1 MIRSYKEE
9 QELKEKILEL
19 RKKNYPYDKIAME
32 LGTNESRVK
41 LIIGLL
47 VEEGKLDSLATNLY
61 KKETEEKLKQI
72 LSMAKAKRNV
82 SEISS
87 SLGISVDRTYLYL
100 DRLVEEGR
108 LSIAEVYQCADE
120 EIEKRVIELRK
131 AGLGQREIMKEMKI
145 TKQDTLRRILDKLFS
160 EGKIDSYKKVDKTK
174 KRIVELLKYGY
185 NAEEIS
191 RQLVKDEQNIR
202 SLMAELIRDGV
213 ITQDEITQAR
223 EAKKEKINQQI
234 DDLANNVLEMT
245 PEEFMKMR
253 ATSFGGRGRPSY
265 ALTKNFAGVY
275 ILFNQS
281 KNMYYVGQGKQVLNR
296 VNAHFTGKGNGD
308 VYADYKYG
316 DSFTIKMIAL
326 ENSGF
331 DTLNE
336 LERHTI
342 ARYNA
347 FSKGYNKTRGN
358 RN

>member
-223 EAKKEKINQQI
+223 EAKKEEII
-234 DDLANNVLEMT
+234 ELI
-245 PEEFMKMR
+245 R
-253 ATSFGGRGRPSY
+253 
-265 ALTKNFAGVY
+265 
-275 ILFNQS
+275 
-281 KNMYYVGQGKQVLNR
+281 QGKGRREIIQEIGIKYKDLGDFLREIIESGELKKNKESSKVNR
-296 VNAHFTGKGNGD
+296 RDLIEQDDG
-308 VYADYKYG
+308 
-316 DSFTIKMIAL
+316 
-326 ENSGF
+326 
-331 DTLNE
+331 
-336 LERHTI
+336 R
-342 ARYNA
+342 
-347 FSKGYNKTRGN
+347 
-358 RN
+358 

>member
-1 MIRSYKEE
+1 MIRNYKEE

-100 DRLVEEGR
+100 DRLVEKGR

-223 EAKKEKINQQI
+223 EAKKEKII
-234 DDLANNVLEMT
+234 ELI
-245 PEEFMKMR
+245 R
-253 ATSFGGRGRPSY
+253 
-265 ALTKNFAGVY
+265 
-275 ILFNQS
+275 
-281 KNMYYVGQGKQVLNR
+281 QGKGRREIIQEMGIKYKDLGDFLREIIESGELKKNKESSKVNR
-296 VNAHFTGKGNGD
+296 RDLIEQDDG
-308 VYADYKYG
+308 
-316 DSFTIKMIAL
+316 
-326 ENSGF
+326 
-331 DTLNE
+331 
-336 LERHTI
+336 R
-342 ARYNA
+342 
-347 FSKGYNKTRGN
+347 
-358 RN
+358 

>member
-1 MIRSYKEE
+1 MIRGYKEE
-9 QELKEKILEL
+9 QKLKEKILEL

-32 LGTNESRVK
+32 LDTNENRVK

-47 VEEGKLDSLATNLY
+47 VEEGRLDSLATNLY

-87 SLGISVDRTYLYL
+87 SLGISVDRIYLYL

-145 TKQDTLRRILDKLFS
+145 TKQDTLIRILDKLS
-160 EGKIDSYKKVDKTK
+160 LEGKIDSYKKVDKTK
-174 KRIVELLKYGY
+174 KRIVELLKCGY

-223 EAKKEKINQQI
+223 EAKKEEII
-234 DDLANNVLEMT
+234 ELI
-245 PEEFMKMR
+245 R
-253 ATSFGGRGRPSY
+253 
-265 ALTKNFAGVY
+265 
-275 ILFNQS
+275 
-281 KNMYYVGQGKQVLNR
+281 QGKGRREIIQEIGIKYKDLGDFLREIIESGELKKNKESSKVNR
-296 VNAHFTGKGNGD
+296 RDLIEQDDG
-308 VYADYKYG
+308 
-316 DSFTIKMIAL
+316 
-326 ENSGF
+326 
-331 DTLNE
+331 
-336 LERHTI
+336 R
-342 ARYNA
+342 
-347 FSKGYNKTRGN
+347 
-358 RN
+358 

>member
-32 LGTNESRVK
+32 LGTNENRVK

-120 EIEKRVIELRK
+120 KIEKRVIELRK

-223 EAKKEKINQQI
+223 EAKKEEII
-234 DDLANNVLEMT
+234 ELI
-245 PEEFMKMR
+245 R
-253 ATSFGGRGRPSY
+253 R
-265 ALTKNFAGVY
+265 
-275 ILFNQS
+275 
-281 KNMYYVGQGKQVLNR
+281 
-296 VNAHFTGKGNGD
+296 GKGRREIIQEIGIKYKDLGD
-308 VYADYKYG
+308 
-316 DSFTIKMIAL
+316 FLREII
-326 ENSGF
+326 ESG
-331 DTLNE
+331 E
-336 LERHTI
+336 LKKNKES
-342 ARYNA
+342 
-347 FSKGYNKTRGN
+347 SKVN
-358 RN
+358 RRDLIEQDDGR

>member
-32 LGTNESRVK
+32 LGTNENRVK

-223 EAKKEKINQQI
+223 KAKKEEII
-234 DDLANNVLEMT
+234 ELI
-245 PEEFMKMR
+245 R
-253 ATSFGGRGRPSY
+253 
-265 ALTKNFAGVY
+265 
-275 ILFNQS
+275 
-281 KNMYYVGQGKQVLNR
+281 QGKGRREIIQEIGIKYKDLGDFLREIIESGELKKNKESSKENR
-296 VNAHFTGKGNGD
+296 RDLIEQDDG
-308 VYADYKYG
+308 
-316 DSFTIKMIAL
+316 
-326 ENSGF
+326 
-331 DTLNE
+331 
-336 LERHTI
+336 R
-342 ARYNA
+342 
-347 FSKGYNKTRGN
+347 
-358 RN
+358 

>member
-145 TKQDTLRRILDKLFS
+145 TKQGTLRRILDKLFS

-223 EAKKEKINQQI
+223 EAKKEEII
-234 DDLANNVLEMT
+234 ELI
-245 PEEFMKMR
+245 R
-253 ATSFGGRGRPSY
+253 
-265 ALTKNFAGVY
+265 
-275 ILFNQS
+275 
-281 KNMYYVGQGKQVLNR
+281 QGKGRREIIQEIGIKYKDLGDFLREIIESGELKKNKESSKENR
-296 VNAHFTGKGNGD
+296 RDLIEQDDG
-308 VYADYKYG
+308 
-316 DSFTIKMIAL
+316 
-326 ENSGF
+326 
-331 DTLNE
+331 
-336 LERHTI
+336 R
-342 ARYNA
+342 
-347 FSKGYNKTRGN
+347 
-358 RN
+358 

>member
-32 LGTNESRVK
+32 LGTNENRVK

-47 VEEGKLDSLATNLY
+47 VEEGRLDSLATNLY

-87 SLGISVDRTYLYL
+87 SLGISVDRIYLYL

-145 TKQDTLRRILDKLFS
+145 TKQDTLRRILDKLSS

-223 EAKKEKINQQI
+223 EAKKEEII
-234 DDLANNVLEMT
+234 ELI
-245 PEEFMKMR
+245 R
-253 ATSFGGRGRPSY
+253 
-265 ALTKNFAGVY
+265 
-275 ILFNQS
+275 
-281 KNMYYVGQGKQVLNR
+281 QGKGRREIIQEIGIKYKDLGDFLREIIESSELKKNKESSKVNR
-296 VNAHFTGKGNGD
+296 RDLIEQDDG
-308 VYADYKYG
+308 
-316 DSFTIKMIAL
+316 
-326 ENSGF
+326 
-331 DTLNE
+331 
-336 LERHTI
+336 R
-342 ARYNA
+342 
-347 FSKGYNKTRGN
+347 
-358 RN
+358 

>member
-41 LIIGLL
+41 LLIGLL

-145 TKQDTLRRILDKLFS
+145 TKQDTLRRILDKLSS

-223 EAKKEKINQQI
+223 EAKKEEII
-234 DDLANNVLEMT
+234 ELI
-245 PEEFMKMR
+245 R
-253 ATSFGGRGRPSY
+253 
-265 ALTKNFAGVY
+265 
-275 ILFNQS
+275 
-281 KNMYYVGQGKQVLNR
+281 QGKGRREIIQEIGIKYKDLGDFLREIIESGELKKNKESSKVNR
-296 VNAHFTGKGNGD
+296 RDLIEQDDG
-308 VYADYKYG
+308 
-316 DSFTIKMIAL
+316 
-326 ENSGF
+326 
-331 DTLNE
+331 
-336 LERHTI
+336 R
-342 ARYNA
+342 
-347 FSKGYNKTRGN
+347 
-358 RN
+358 

>member
-9 QELKEKILEL
+9 QELKENILKL

-223 EAKKEKINQQI
+223 EAKKEEII
-234 DDLANNVLEMT
+234 ELI
-245 PEEFMKMR
+245 R
-253 ATSFGGRGRPSY
+253 
-265 ALTKNFAGVY
+265 
-275 ILFNQS
+275 
-281 KNMYYVGQGKQVLNR
+281 QGKGRREIIQEIGIKYKDLGDFLREIIESGELKKNKESSKVNR
-296 VNAHFTGKGNGD
+296 RDLIEQDDG
-308 VYADYKYG
+308 
-316 DSFTIKMIAL
+316 
-326 ENSGF
+326 
-331 DTLNE
+331 
-336 LERHTI
+336 R
-342 ARYNA
+342 
-347 FSKGYNKTRGN
+347 
-358 RN
+358 

>member
-32 LGTNESRVK
+32 LGTNENRVK

-145 TKQDTLRRILDKLFS
+145 TKQDTLRRILDKLSS

-223 EAKKEKINQQI
+223 EAKKEKII
-234 DDLANNVLEMT
+234 ELI
-245 PEEFMKMR
+245 R
-253 ATSFGGRGRPSY
+253 R
-265 ALTKNFAGVY
+265 
-275 ILFNQS
+275 
-281 KNMYYVGQGKQVLNR
+281 
-296 VNAHFTGKGNGD
+296 GKGRREIIQEIGIKYKDLGD
-308 VYADYKYG
+308 
-316 DSFTIKMIAL
+316 FLREII
-326 ENSGF
+326 ESG
-331 DTLNE
+331 E
-336 LERHTI
+336 LKKNKES
-342 ARYNA
+342 
-347 FSKGYNKTRGN
+347 SKVN
-358 RN
+358 RRDLIEQDDGR

>member
-32 LGTNESRVK
+32 LGTNENRVK

-223 EAKKEKINQQI
+223 EAKKEEII
-234 DDLANNVLEMT
+234 ELI
-245 PEEFMKMR
+245 R
-253 ATSFGGRGRPSY
+253 R
-265 ALTKNFAGVY
+265 
-275 ILFNQS
+275 
-281 KNMYYVGQGKQVLNR
+281 
-296 VNAHFTGKGNGD
+296 GKGRREIIQEIGIKYKDLGD
-308 VYADYKYG
+308 
-316 DSFTIKMIAL
+316 FLREII
-326 ENSGF
+326 ESG
-331 DTLNE
+331 E
-336 LERHTI
+336 LKKNKES
-342 ARYNA
+342 
-347 FSKGYNKTRGN
+347 SKVN
-358 RN
+358 RRDLIEQDDGR

>member
-100 DRLVEEGR
+100 DRLVEKGR

-223 EAKKEKINQQI
+223 EAKKEKII
-234 DDLANNVLEMT
+234 ELI
-245 PEEFMKMR
+245 R
-253 ATSFGGRGRPSY
+253 
-265 ALTKNFAGVY
+265 
-275 ILFNQS
+275 
-281 KNMYYVGQGKQVLNR
+281 QGKGRREIIQ
-296 VNAHFTGKGNGD
+296 K
-308 VYADYKYG
+308 
-316 DSFTIKMIAL
+316 
-326 ENSGF
+326 
-331 DTLNE
+331 
-336 LERHTI
+336 
-342 ARYNA
+342 
-347 FSKGYNKTRGN
+347 
-358 RN
+358 

>member
-108 LSIAEVYQCADE
+108 LYIAEVYQCADE

-223 EAKKEKINQQI
+223 EAKKEKII
-234 DDLANNVLEMT
+234 ELI
-245 PEEFMKMR
+245 R
-253 ATSFGGRGRPSY
+253 R
-265 ALTKNFAGVY
+265 
-275 ILFNQS
+275 
-281 KNMYYVGQGKQVLNR
+281 
-296 VNAHFTGKGNGD
+296 GKGRREIIQEIGIKYKDLGD
-308 VYADYKYG
+308 FLREIIESGELKKNKE
-316 DSFTIKMIAL
+316 SSK
-326 ENSGF
+326 ENRRDLIEQDDG
-331 DTLNE
+331 
-336 LERHTI
+336 R
-342 ARYNA
+342 
-347 FSKGYNKTRGN
+347 
-358 RN
+358 

>member
-213 ITQDEITQAR
+213 VTQDEITQAR
-223 EAKKEKINQQI
+223 EAKKEEII
-234 DDLANNVLEMT
+234 ELI
-245 PEEFMKMR
+245 R
-253 ATSFGGRGRPSY
+253 
-265 ALTKNFAGVY
+265 
-275 ILFNQS
+275 
-281 KNMYYVGQGKQVLNR
+281 QGKGRREIIQEIGIKYKDLGDFLREIIESGELKKNKESSKVNR
-296 VNAHFTGKGNGD
+296 RDLIEQDDG
-308 VYADYKYG
+308 
-316 DSFTIKMIAL
+316 
-326 ENSGF
+326 
-331 DTLNE
+331 
-336 LERHTI
+336 R
-342 ARYNA
+342 
-347 FSKGYNKTRGN
+347 
-358 RN
+358 

>member
-223 EAKKEKINQQI
+223 EAKKEEII
-234 DDLANNVLEMT
+234 ELI
-245 PEEFMKMR
+245 R
-253 ATSFGGRGRPSY
+253 
-265 ALTKNFAGVY
+265 
-275 ILFNQS
+275 
-281 KNMYYVGQGKQVLNR
+281 QGKGRREIIQEIGIKYKDL
-296 VNAHFTGKGNGD
+296 GD
-308 VYADYKYG
+308 
-316 DSFTIKMIAL
+316 FLREII
-326 ENSGF
+326 ESG
-331 DTLNE
+331 E
-336 LERHTI
+336 LKKNKES
-342 ARYNA
+342 
-347 FSKGYNKTRGN
+347 SKEIRRDLIEQDDGR
-358 RN
+358 

>member
-87 SLGISVDRTYLYL
+87 SLGISVDRTYLYV

-223 EAKKEKINQQI
+223 EAKKEEII
-234 DDLANNVLEMT
+234 ELI
-245 PEEFMKMR
+245 R
-253 ATSFGGRGRPSY
+253 
-265 ALTKNFAGVY
+265 
-275 ILFNQS
+275 
-281 KNMYYVGQGKQVLNR
+281 QGKGRREIIQKIGIKYKDLGDFLREIIESGELKKNKESSKVNR
-296 VNAHFTGKGNGD
+296 RDLIEQDDG
-308 VYADYKYG
+308 
-316 DSFTIKMIAL
+316 
-326 ENSGF
+326 
-331 DTLNE
+331 
-336 LERHTI
+336 R
-342 ARYNA
+342 
-347 FSKGYNKTRGN
+347 
-358 RN
+358 

>member
-32 LGTNESRVK
+32 LGTNENRVK

-145 TKQDTLRRILDKLFS
+145 TKQDTLRRILDKLSS

-213 ITQDEITQAR
+213 VTQDEITQAR
-223 EAKKEKINQQI
+223 EAKKEEII
-234 DDLANNVLEMT
+234 ELI
-245 PEEFMKMR
+245 R
-253 ATSFGGRGRPSY
+253 R
-265 ALTKNFAGVY
+265 
-275 ILFNQS
+275 
-281 KNMYYVGQGKQVLNR
+281 
-296 VNAHFTGKGNGD
+296 GKGRREIIQEIGIKYKDLGD
-308 VYADYKYG
+308 
-316 DSFTIKMIAL
+316 FLREII
-326 ENSGF
+326 ESG
-331 DTLNE
+331 E
-336 LERHTI
+336 LKKNKES
-342 ARYNA
+342 
-347 FSKGYNKTRGN
+347 SKVN
-358 RN
+358 RRDLIEQDDGR

>member
-19 RKKNYPYDKIAME
+19 RKKNYPYDKIALE

-131 AGLGQREIMKEMKI
+131 AGLGQREIMKEKKI

-223 EAKKEKINQQI
+223 EAKKEEII
-234 DDLANNVLEMT
+234 ELI
-245 PEEFMKMR
+245 R
-253 ATSFGGRGRPSY
+253 
-265 ALTKNFAGVY
+265 
-275 ILFNQS
+275 
-281 KNMYYVGQGKQVLNR
+281 QGKGRREIIQEIGIKYKDLGDFLREIIESGELKKNKESSKENR
-296 VNAHFTGKGNGD
+296 RDLIEQDDG
-308 VYADYKYG
+308 
-316 DSFTIKMIAL
+316 
-326 ENSGF
+326 
-331 DTLNE
+331 
-336 LERHTI
+336 R
-342 ARYNA
+342 
-347 FSKGYNKTRGN
+347 
-358 RN
+358 

>member
-145 TKQDTLRRILDKLFS
+145 TKQDTLRRILEKLFS

-223 EAKKEKINQQI
+223 EAKKEKII
-234 DDLANNVLEMT
+234 ELI
-245 PEEFMKMR
+245 R
-253 ATSFGGRGRPSY
+253 
-265 ALTKNFAGVY
+265 
-275 ILFNQS
+275 
-281 KNMYYVGQGKQVLNR
+281 QGKGRREIIQKIGIKYKDLGDFLREIIESGELKKNKESSKVNR
-296 VNAHFTGKGNGD
+296 RDLIEQDDG
-308 VYADYKYG
+308 
-316 DSFTIKMIAL
+316 
-326 ENSGF
+326 
-331 DTLNE
+331 
-336 LERHTI
+336 R
-342 ARYNA
+342 
-347 FSKGYNKTRGN
+347 
-358 RN
+358 

>member
-32 LGTNESRVK
+32 LGTNENRVK

-223 EAKKEKINQQI
+223 EAKKEEII
-234 DDLANNVLEMT
+234 ELI
-245 PEEFMKMR
+245 R
-253 ATSFGGRGRPSY
+253 
-265 ALTKNFAGVY
+265 
-275 ILFNQS
+275 
-281 KNMYYVGQGKQVLNR
+281 QGKGRREIIQKIGIKYKDLGDFLREIIESGELKKNKESSKVNR
-296 VNAHFTGKGNGD
+296 RDLIEQDDG
-308 VYADYKYG
+308 
-316 DSFTIKMIAL
+316 
-326 ENSGF
+326 
-331 DTLNE
+331 
-336 LERHTI
+336 R
-342 ARYNA
+342 
-347 FSKGYNKTRGN
+347 
-358 RN
+358 

>member
-131 AGLGQREIMKEMKI
+131 AGLGQREIMKKMKI
-145 TKQDTLRRILDKLFS
+145 TKQDTLRRILDKLSS

-223 EAKKEKINQQI
+223 EAKKEEII
-234 DDLANNVLEMT
+234 ELI
-245 PEEFMKMR
+245 R
-253 ATSFGGRGRPSY
+253 
-265 ALTKNFAGVY
+265 
-275 ILFNQS
+275 
-281 KNMYYVGQGKQVLNR
+281 QGKGRREIIQEIGIKYKDLGDFLREIIESGELKKNKESSKENR
-296 VNAHFTGKGNGD
+296 RDLIEQDDG
-308 VYADYKYG
+308 
-316 DSFTIKMIAL
+316 
-326 ENSGF
+326 
-331 DTLNE
+331 
-336 LERHTI
+336 R
-342 ARYNA
+342 
-347 FSKGYNKTRGN
+347 
-358 RN
+358 

>member
-120 EIEKRVIELRK
+120 KIEKRVIELRK

-145 TKQDTLRRILDKLFS
+145 TKQDTLRRILDKLSS

-223 EAKKEKINQQI
+223 EAKKEKII
-234 DDLANNVLEMT
+234 ELI
-245 PEEFMKMR
+245 R
-253 ATSFGGRGRPSY
+253 
-265 ALTKNFAGVY
+265 
-275 ILFNQS
+275 
-281 KNMYYVGQGKQVLNR
+281 QGKGRREIIQKIGIKYKDLGDFLREIIESGELKKNKESSKVNR
-296 VNAHFTGKGNGD
+296 RDLIEQDDG
-308 VYADYKYG
+308 
-316 DSFTIKMIAL
+316 
-326 ENSGF
+326 
-331 DTLNE
+331 
-336 LERHTI
+336 R
-342 ARYNA
+342 
-347 FSKGYNKTRGN
+347 
-358 RN
+358 

>member
-145 TKQDTLRRILDKLFS
+145 TKQDTLRRIFDKLFS

-223 EAKKEKINQQI
+223 EAKKEEII
-234 DDLANNVLEMT
+234 ELI
-245 PEEFMKMR
+245 R
-253 ATSFGGRGRPSY
+253 
-265 ALTKNFAGVY
+265 
-275 ILFNQS
+275 
-281 KNMYYVGQGKQVLNR
+281 QGKGRREIIQEIGIKYKDLGDFLREIIESGELKKNKESSKENR
-296 VNAHFTGKGNGD
+296 RDLIEQDDG
-308 VYADYKYG
+308 
-316 DSFTIKMIAL
+316 
-326 ENSGF
+326 
-331 DTLNE
+331 
-336 LERHTI
+336 R
-342 ARYNA
+342 
-347 FSKGYNKTRGN
+347 
-358 RN
+358 

>member
-213 ITQDEITQAR
+213 VTQDEITQAR
-223 EAKKEKINQQI
+223 EAKKEKIIELIRQVKGRREIIKKIGIKYKDLGDFLREIIESGELKKNKESSKVNRRDLIEQ
-234 DDLANNVLEMT
+234 DD
-245 PEEFMKMR
+245 
-253 ATSFGGRGRPSY
+253 GR
-265 ALTKNFAGVY
+265 
-275 ILFNQS
+275 
-281 KNMYYVGQGKQVLNR
+281 
-296 VNAHFTGKGNGD
+296 
-308 VYADYKYG
+308 
-316 DSFTIKMIAL
+316 
-326 ENSGF
+326 
-331 DTLNE
+331 
-336 LERHTI
+336 
-342 ARYNA
+342 
-347 FSKGYNKTRGN
+347 
-358 RN
+358 

>member
-41 LIIGLL
+41 LLIGLL

-223 EAKKEKINQQI
+223 EAKKEEII
-234 DDLANNVLEMT
+234 ELI
-245 PEEFMKMR
+245 R
-253 ATSFGGRGRPSY
+253 
-265 ALTKNFAGVY
+265 
-275 ILFNQS
+275 
-281 KNMYYVGQGKQVLNR
+281 QGKGRREIIQEIGIKYKDLGDFLREIIESGELKKNKESSKVNR
-296 VNAHFTGKGNGD
+296 RDLIEQDDG
-308 VYADYKYG
+308 
-316 DSFTIKMIAL
+316 
-326 ENSGF
+326 
-331 DTLNE
+331 
-336 LERHTI
+336 R
-342 ARYNA
+342 
-347 FSKGYNKTRGN
+347 
-358 RN
+358 

>member
-41 LIIGLL
+41 LLIGLL

-223 EAKKEKINQQI
+223 EAKKEEII
-234 DDLANNVLEMT
+234 ELI
-245 PEEFMKMR
+245 R
-253 ATSFGGRGRPSY
+253 
-265 ALTKNFAGVY
+265 
-275 ILFNQS
+275 
-281 KNMYYVGQGKQVLNR
+281 QGKWRREIIQKIGIKYKDLGDFLREIIESGELKKNKESSKENR
-296 VNAHFTGKGNGD
+296 RDLIEQDDG
-308 VYADYKYG
+308 
-316 DSFTIKMIAL
+316 
-326 ENSGF
+326 
-331 DTLNE
+331 
-336 LERHTI
+336 R
-342 ARYNA
+342 
-347 FSKGYNKTRGN
+347 
-358 RN
+358 

>member
-160 EGKIDSYKKVDKTK
+160 EGKDKTK

-223 EAKKEKINQQI
+223 EAKKEEII
-234 DDLANNVLEMT
+234 ELI
-245 PEEFMKMR
+245 R
-253 ATSFGGRGRPSY
+253 
-265 ALTKNFAGVY
+265 
-275 ILFNQS
+275 
-281 KNMYYVGQGKQVLNR
+281 QGKGRREIIQEIGIKYKDLGDFLREIIESGELKKNKESSKENR
-296 VNAHFTGKGNGD
+296 RDLIEQDDG
-308 VYADYKYG
+308 
-316 DSFTIKMIAL
+316 
-326 ENSGF
+326 
-331 DTLNE
+331 
-336 LERHTI
+336 R
-342 ARYNA
+342 
-347 FSKGYNKTRGN
+347 
-358 RN
+358 

>member
-213 ITQDEITQAR
+213 VTQDEITQAR
-223 EAKKEKINQQI
+223 EAKKEEII
-234 DDLANNVLEMT
+234 ELI
-245 PEEFMKMR
+245 R
-253 ATSFGGRGRPSY
+253 
-265 ALTKNFAGVY
+265 
-275 ILFNQS
+275 
-281 KNMYYVGQGKQVLNR
+281 QGKGRREIIQKIGIKYKDLGDFLREIIESGELKKNKESSKVNR
-296 VNAHFTGKGNGD
+296 RD
-308 VYADYKYG
+308 VIEQEDG
-316 DSFTIKMIAL
+316 
-326 ENSGF
+326 
-331 DTLNE
+331 
-336 LERHTI
+336 R
-342 ARYNA
+342 
-347 FSKGYNKTRGN
+347 
-358 RN
+358 

>member
-32 LGTNESRVK
+32 LGTNENRVK

-47 VEEGKLDSLATNLY
+47 VEEGRHDSLATNLY

-87 SLGISVDRTYLYL
+87 SLGISVDRIYLYL

-145 TKQDTLRRILDKLFS
+145 TKQDTLRRILDKLSS

-223 EAKKEKINQQI
+223 EAKKEEII
-234 DDLANNVLEMT
+234 ELI
-245 PEEFMKMR
+245 R
-253 ATSFGGRGRPSY
+253 
-265 ALTKNFAGVY
+265 
-275 ILFNQS
+275 
-281 KNMYYVGQGKQVLNR
+281 QGKGRREIIQEIGIKYKDLGDFLREIIESGELKKNKESSKVNR
-296 VNAHFTGKGNGD
+296 RDLIEQDDG
-308 VYADYKYG
+308 
-316 DSFTIKMIAL
+316 
-326 ENSGF
+326 
-331 DTLNE
+331 
-336 LERHTI
+336 R
-342 ARYNA
+342 
-347 FSKGYNKTRGN
+347 
-358 RN
+358 

>member
-160 EGKIDSYKKVDKTK
+160 ECKIDSYKKVDKTK

-223 EAKKEKINQQI
+223 EAKKEEII
-234 DDLANNVLEMT
+234 ELI
-245 PEEFMKMR
+245 R
-253 ATSFGGRGRPSY
+253 
-265 ALTKNFAGVY
+265 
-275 ILFNQS
+275 
-281 KNMYYVGQGKQVLNR
+281 QGKGRREIIQEIGIKYKDLGDFLREIIESGELKKNKESSKENR
-296 VNAHFTGKGNGD
+296 RDLIEQDDG
-308 VYADYKYG
+308 
-316 DSFTIKMIAL
+316 
-326 ENSGF
+326 
-331 DTLNE
+331 
-336 LERHTI
+336 R
-342 ARYNA
+342 
-347 FSKGYNKTRGN
+347 
-358 RN
+358 

>member
-87 SLGISVDRTYLYL
+87 SLGISVDRTYLYV

-213 ITQDEITQAR
+213 VTQDEITQAR
-223 EAKKEKINQQI
+223 EAKKEEII
-234 DDLANNVLEMT
+234 ELI
-245 PEEFMKMR
+245 R
-253 ATSFGGRGRPSY
+253 
-265 ALTKNFAGVY
+265 
-275 ILFNQS
+275 
-281 KNMYYVGQGKQVLNR
+281 QGKGRREIIQKIGIKYKDLGDFLREIIESGEFKKNKESSKVNR
-296 VNAHFTGKGNGD
+296 RDLIEQDDG
-308 VYADYKYG
+308 
-316 DSFTIKMIAL
+316 
-326 ENSGF
+326 
-331 DTLNE
+331 
-336 LERHTI
+336 R
-342 ARYNA
+342 
-347 FSKGYNKTRGN
+347 
-358 RN
+358 

>member
-32 LGTNESRVK
+32 LGTNENRVK

-47 VEEGKLDSLATNLY
+47 VEEGRLDSLATNLY

-87 SLGISVDRTYLYL
+87 SLGISVDRIYLYL

-145 TKQDTLRRILDKLFS
+145 TKQDTLRRILDKLSS

-223 EAKKEKINQQI
+223 EAKKEKII
-234 DDLANNVLEMT
+234 ELI
-245 PEEFMKMR
+245 R
-253 ATSFGGRGRPSY
+253 
-265 ALTKNFAGVY
+265 
-275 ILFNQS
+275 
-281 KNMYYVGQGKQVLNR
+281 QGKGRREIIQKIGIKYKDLGDFLREIIESGELKKNKESSKVNR
-296 VNAHFTGKGNGD
+296 RDLIEQDDG
-308 VYADYKYG
+308 
-316 DSFTIKMIAL
+316 
-326 ENSGF
+326 
-331 DTLNE
+331 
-336 LERHTI
+336 R
-342 ARYNA
+342 
-347 FSKGYNKTRGN
+347 
-358 RN
+358 

>member
-213 ITQDEITQAR
+213 ITQYEITQAR
-223 EAKKEKINQQI
+223 EAKKEEII
-234 DDLANNVLEMT
+234 ELI
-245 PEEFMKMR
+245 R
-253 ATSFGGRGRPSY
+253 
-265 ALTKNFAGVY
+265 
-275 ILFNQS
+275 
-281 KNMYYVGQGKQVLNR
+281 QGKGRREIIQEIGIKYKDLGDFLREIIESGELKKNKESSKENR
-296 VNAHFTGKGNGD
+296 RDLIEQDDG
-308 VYADYKYG
+308 
-316 DSFTIKMIAL
+316 
-326 ENSGF
+326 
-331 DTLNE
+331 
-336 LERHTI
+336 R
-342 ARYNA
+342 
-347 FSKGYNKTRGN
+347 
-358 RN
+358 

>member
-32 LGTNESRVK
+32 LGTNESSVK
-41 LIIGLL
+41 IIIGLL

-223 EAKKEKINQQI
+223 EAKKEEII
-234 DDLANNVLEMT
+234 ELI
-245 PEEFMKMR
+245 R
-253 ATSFGGRGRPSY
+253 
-265 ALTKNFAGVY
+265 
-275 ILFNQS
+275 
-281 KNMYYVGQGKQVLNR
+281 QGKGRREIIQEIGIKYKDLGDFLREIIESGELKKNKESSKENR
-296 VNAHFTGKGNGD
+296 RDLIEQDDG
-308 VYADYKYG
+308 
-316 DSFTIKMIAL
+316 
-326 ENSGF
+326 
-331 DTLNE
+331 
-336 LERHTI
+336 R
-342 ARYNA
+342 
-347 FSKGYNKTRGN
+347 
-358 RN
+358 

>member
-41 LIIGLL
+41 LLIGLL

-145 TKQDTLRRILDKLFS
+145 TKQDTLRRILDKLSS

-223 EAKKEKINQQI
+223 EAKKEEII
-234 DDLANNVLEMT
+234 ELI
-245 PEEFMKMR
+245 R
-253 ATSFGGRGRPSY
+253 R
-265 ALTKNFAGVY
+265 
-275 ILFNQS
+275 
-281 KNMYYVGQGKQVLNR
+281 
-296 VNAHFTGKGNGD
+296 GKGRREIIQEIGIKYKDLGD
-308 VYADYKYG
+308 
-316 DSFTIKMIAL
+316 FLREII
-326 ENSGF
+326 ESG
-331 DTLNE
+331 E
-336 LERHTI
+336 LKKNKES
-342 ARYNA
+342 
-347 FSKGYNKTRGN
+347 SKVN
-358 RN
+358 RRDLIEQDDGR

>member
-191 RQLVKDEQNIR
+191 RQLVKGEQNIR

-223 EAKKEKINQQI
+223 EAKKEEII
-234 DDLANNVLEMT
+234 ELI
-245 PEEFMKMR
+245 R
-253 ATSFGGRGRPSY
+253 
-265 ALTKNFAGVY
+265 
-275 ILFNQS
+275 
-281 KNMYYVGQGKQVLNR
+281 QGKGRREIIQEIGIKYKDLGDFLREIIESGELKKNKESSKVNR
-296 VNAHFTGKGNGD
+296 RDLIEQDDG
-308 VYADYKYG
+308 
-316 DSFTIKMIAL
+316 
-326 ENSGF
+326 
-331 DTLNE
+331 
-336 LERHTI
+336 R
-342 ARYNA
+342 
-347 FSKGYNKTRGN
+347 
-358 RN
+358 

>member
-213 ITQDEITQAR
+213 VTQDEITQAR
-223 EAKKEKINQQI
+223 EAKKEEII
-234 DDLANNVLEMT
+234 ELI
-245 PEEFMKMR
+245 R
-253 ATSFGGRGRPSY
+253 
-265 ALTKNFAGVY
+265 
-275 ILFNQS
+275 
-281 KNMYYVGQGKQVLNR
+281 QGKGRREIIQKIGIKYKDLGDFLREIIESGELKKNKESSKANR
-296 VNAHFTGKGNGD
+296 RDLIEQDDG
-308 VYADYKYG
+308 
-316 DSFTIKMIAL
+316 
-326 ENSGF
+326 
-331 DTLNE
+331 
-336 LERHTI
+336 R
-342 ARYNA
+342 
-347 FSKGYNKTRGN
+347 
-358 RN
+358 

>member
-108 LSIAEVYQCADE
+108 LSIADVYQCADE

-223 EAKKEKINQQI
+223 EAKKEEII
-234 DDLANNVLEMT
+234 ELI
-245 PEEFMKMR
+245 R
-253 ATSFGGRGRPSY
+253 
-265 ALTKNFAGVY
+265 
-275 ILFNQS
+275 
-281 KNMYYVGQGKQVLNR
+281 QGKGRREIIQEIGIKYKDLGDFLREIIESGELKKNKESSKENR
-296 VNAHFTGKGNGD
+296 RDLIEQDDG
-308 VYADYKYG
+308 
-316 DSFTIKMIAL
+316 
-326 ENSGF
+326 
-331 DTLNE
+331 
-336 LERHTI
+336 R
-342 ARYNA
+342 
-347 FSKGYNKTRGN
+347 
-358 RN
+358 

>member
-223 EAKKEKINQQI
+223 KAKKEEII
-234 DDLANNVLEMT
+234 ELI
-245 PEEFMKMR
+245 R
-253 ATSFGGRGRPSY
+253 
-265 ALTKNFAGVY
+265 
-275 ILFNQS
+275 
-281 KNMYYVGQGKQVLNR
+281 QGKGRREIIQEIGIKYKDLGDFLREIIESGELKKNKESSKVNR
-296 VNAHFTGKGNGD
+296 KDLIEQDDG
-308 VYADYKYG
+308 
-316 DSFTIKMIAL
+316 
-326 ENSGF
+326 
-331 DTLNE
+331 
-336 LERHTI
+336 R
-342 ARYNA
+342 
-347 FSKGYNKTRGN
+347 
-358 RN
+358 

>member
-213 ITQDEITQAR
+213 VTQDEITQAR
-223 EAKKEKINQQI
+223 EAKKEEII
-234 DDLANNVLEMT
+234 ELI
-245 PEEFMKMR
+245 R
-253 ATSFGGRGRPSY
+253 
-265 ALTKNFAGVY
+265 
-275 ILFNQS
+275 
-281 KNMYYVGQGKQVLNR
+281 QGKGRREIILKIGIKYKDLGDFLREIIESGELKKNKESSKVNR
-296 VNAHFTGKGNGD
+296 RDLIEQDDG
-308 VYADYKYG
+308 
-316 DSFTIKMIAL
+316 
-326 ENSGF
+326 
-331 DTLNE
+331 
-336 LERHTI
+336 R
-342 ARYNA
+342 
-347 FSKGYNKTRGN
+347 
-358 RN
+358 